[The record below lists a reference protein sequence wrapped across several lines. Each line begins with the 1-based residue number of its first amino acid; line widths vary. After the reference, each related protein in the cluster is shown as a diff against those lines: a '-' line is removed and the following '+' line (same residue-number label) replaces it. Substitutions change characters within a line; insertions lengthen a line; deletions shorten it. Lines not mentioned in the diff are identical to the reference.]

1 MCLDA
6 DRAGVVF
13 FQLKVAFLIGDHN
26 EIGNF
31 VYDTENTE
39 NTENFCRS

>member
-6 DRAGVVF
+6 DGAGVVF
-13 FQLKVAFLIGDHN
+13 FHVKVAFVIGDHN

-31 VYDTENTE
+31 VYDTENSFA
-39 NTENFCRS
+39 NIICV